1 MRAGVPI
8 SASSAEFSKKKEPE
22 KKTGPPTVN
31 MFGAQ
36 IPLMAGGFNPMLNR
50 QADLANKSAAIAKEV
65 EALKAMLGK

>member
-1 MRAGVPI
+1 MPI
-8 SASSAEFSKKKEPE
+8 SASGADFNKKKEPE

-31 MFGAQ
+31 LFGAT
-36 IPLMAGGFNPMLNR
+36 IPIMAGGFNPMLNR